1 MRGYWTLSSPPFVLE
16 NRHTMWQ
23 PALINITI
31 PVFNRPERTLA
42 TIEGIRKTD
51 TSIPYVVTVVDNGS
65 GRETV
70 DVLLRL
76 KAEGLIDT
84 LLLVESNLGVSLAA
98 NLGWQAVESE
108 LYLKLDND
116 MQLLDPDWL
125 AGLFARWNA
134 VGTHSAIAPAWREEL
149 YRQGTLIQTPA
160 GELRRCPDSIAG
172 SAMFVPSSVS
182 DILGYWTEDYGL
194 YGAEDGDYGVRMRLA
209 GFPQYYYLP
218 EGIFR
223 NLGETPAEDTYEKA
237 GIDKSEIMGGLY
249 AGKDGAP
256 GPFVLNALLYS
267 LKVRSLRV
275 PLKYELVDVKEDCR
289 VVLRVSRRYREVR
302 KGLHI
307 CSELLRKLCPGGG
320 QAISVSPQVVKR
332 MRGIMEDHGD
342 NPLVPF

>member
-1 MRGYWTLSSPPFVLE
+1 
-16 NRHTMWQ
+16 MWQ

-31 PVFNRPERTLA
+31 PVFNRPELTRV
-42 TIEGIRKTD
+42 TIESIRNTR

-65 GRETV
+65 DRETV
-70 DVLLRL
+70 DILLRL

-98 NLGWQAVESE
+98 NLGWQAVESD

-116 MQLLDPDWL
+116 IQLIDPDWL
-125 AGLFARWNA
+125 TGVFARWNA
-134 VGTHSAIAPAWREEL
+134 VGTHSAIAPVWREGL
-149 YRQGTLIQTPA
+149 YQQGTIIRTPA

-172 SAMFVPSSVS
+172 CAMFVPRSVS

-209 GFPQYYYLP
+209 GLPQYYYRPDGIFLNLGHLP
-218 EGIFR
+218 E
-223 NLGETPAEDTYEKA
+223 EDTYEKA
-237 GIDKSEIMGGLY
+237 GIDKNEFMAGLY

-256 GPFVLNALLYS
+256 GPFVVNALLYS
-267 LKVRSLRV
+267 LKIRSLRV
-275 PLKYELVDVKEDCR
+275 PLKYELVDVKEDYR

-307 CSELLRKLCPGGG
+307 CSELLQKLCPAGG
-320 QAISVSPQVVKR
+320 QAIAVSPQAVER
-332 MRGIMEDHGD
+332 MRRIMEDHGD
-342 NPLVPF
+342 NELVLV